1 MTALKRAILLLILLI
16 AAIGLNLALTQWG
29 VDVNGAAIL
38 TIWLEPSLAT
48 PLGETSR
55 MGLFAAPFVA
65 DSPWISLVA
74 GLLVPLM
81 LIGTMVYLLARSA
94 DA

>member
-1 MTALKRAILLLILLI
+1 MTALRRTILVLILLGV
-16 AAIGLNLALTQWG
+16 AIGLNLTFTQWG
-29 VDVNGAAIL
+29 IEESGPAIL
-38 TIWLEPSLAT
+38 TIRLEPTLET
-48 PLGETSR
+48 TLGETRR